1 MIELCTLGTAVVRQA
16 GHHRTLQPKD
26 VALLAYLVAARPRGP
41 QRREILVS
49 LLWPETGERRAR
61 NALNQALHRIRKALG
76 PGVVLSRGYEEV
88 GIDPNRTTCDAV
100 TFEQELD
107 AGRFAEALERYTG
120 EFLAGLYV
128 PGAIGFERWLDSE
141 RSRLTRRAR
150 DAARALA
157 EREAAHGNDVAAV
170 RWLERG
176 LEISPSDETDV
187 RRLIALL
194 DRLGDRS
201 GALSAYDLLRKHL
214 ETQFGASPSPET
226 EELVASVRR
235 RGPQREPGTEAP
247 RRSAW
252 LRSLG
257 EPASPGPEAVQLG
270 TRPPGVASEAYDEF
284 LRGVVA
290 FPETTPN
297 AFDDVLRHFE
307 RAVEIEPDFAEAHAW
322 IAFQWANAA
331 YTGARAL
338 PEARERALPAAERAL
353 RLAPELGS
361 IHAIHATVL
370 MAFVRDWPAVDASFA
385 KALELG
391 GGEMRSYAAYPL
403 FVTGMR
409 RFDQALALAKEGI
422 HLNPNGVPHQF
433 LLGWVQ
439 YRSRRY
445 EEAIEQL
452 SRTLAHWPTYP
463 WTGAL
468 LAASQLF
475 AGWPSRA
482 VQTCR
487 RMLTGAPIPTATAI
501 IAATL
506 ARAGAGLEAR
516 TQIDAL
522 LEIDRSTFVDPY
534 LLAVAHAGSGDI
546 DATFGALDRLV
557 EQGSAHTWC
566 IPVEVFLDP
575 IRSDRRFRRI
585 VERLALPALS

>member
-1 MIELCTLGTAVVRQA
+1 MIELCTLGTAVVREA
-16 GHHRTLQPKD
+16 GHDRPLPPKD
-26 VALLAYLVAARPRGP
+26 VALLAYLVAARPRGA

-61 NALNQALHRIRKALG
+61 NALNQALYRIRKALG

-88 GIDPNRTTCDAV
+88 GIDPDNTVCDAV
-100 TFEQELD
+100 KFEQDLD
-107 AGRFAEALERYTG
+107 AGRYAEALERYGG

-128 PGAIGFERWLDSE
+128 PGAIGFERWLDAE

-214 ETQFGASPSPET
+214 ETQFGATPSPET
-226 EELVASVRR
+226 EELVERVRR
-235 RGPQREPGTEAP
+235 RSPQAEPATEP
-247 RRSAW
+247 RQS
-252 LRSLG
+252 
-257 EPASPGPEAVQLG
+257 ASPGHEAVQLG
-270 TRPPGVASEAYDEF
+270 TRPTHVANEAYDEF

-297 AFDDVLRHFE
+297 AFDDVLGHFA
-307 RAVEIEPDFAEAHAW
+307 RAVEIAPDFAEAHAW

-331 YTGARAL
+331 YTGARSL
-338 PEARERALPAAERAL
+338 PEAREHAIAAVERAL

-370 MAFVRDWPAVDASFA
+370 MAFVRDWPSVDASFA

-391 GGEMRSYAAYPL
+391 GGDMRSYAAYPL
-403 FVTGMR
+403 FMTGMG
-409 RFDQALALAKEGI
+409 RFDQALALAKESVR
-422 HLNPNGVPHQF
+422 LNPNGGPHQF
-433 LLGWVQ
+433 LLGWVH

-452 SRTLAHWPTYP
+452 SWTLAHWPTFP

-482 VQTCR
+482 VETCR
-487 RMLTGAPIPTATAI
+487 RTLTGARIPTAAAI
-501 IAATL
+501 VAATL
-506 ARAGAGLEAR
+506 ARAGAAAEAQ

-522 LEIDRSTFVDPY
+522 REIDRSAFVDPY
-534 LLAVAHAGSGDI
+534 LLAVAHAGAGEL
-546 DATFGALDRLV
+546 DATFDALDRVV
-557 EQGSAHTWC
+557 EQGSAHSWC

-585 VERLALPALS
+585 VERLALPTLP

>member
-1 MIELCTLGTAVVRQA
+1 MIELCTLGTAVVREA

-76 PGVVLSRGYEEV
+76 PDVVLSRGYEEV
-88 GIDPNRTTCDAV
+88 GIDPDRTTCDAV
-100 TFEQELD
+100 AFEQELD
-107 AGRFAEALERYTG
+107 AGRFAEALERYAG
-120 EFLAGLYV
+120 EFLSGLYV
-128 PGAIGFERWLDSE
+128 PGAIGFERWLDTE

-201 GALSAYDLLRKHL
+201 GALSAYDLLRKQL
-214 ETQFGASPSPET
+214 ETQFDATPSPET

-235 RGPQREPGTEAP
+235 RAAQREPGTEQP
-247 RRSAW
+247 QRSV
-252 LRSLG
+252 
-257 EPASPGPEAVQLG
+257 SPSQEAVIG
-270 TRPPGVASEAYDEF
+270 TSPPGVASEAYDEF

-290 FPETTPN
+290 FPETTPS

-307 RAVEIEPDFAEAHAW
+307 RAIEIEPDFAEAHAW

-331 YTGARAL
+331 YTGARPL
-338 PEARERALPAAERAL
+338 PEARERALPAAARAL

-370 MAFVRDWPAVDASFA
+370 MAFVRDWPEVDASFA
-385 KALELG
+385 KALALG

-422 HLNPNGVPHQF
+422 RLNPNGVPHQF
-433 LLGWVQ
+433 LLGWVH

-452 SRTLAHWPTYP
+452 SWTLAHWPTYP
-463 WTGAL
+463 WTEAL

-482 VQTCR
+482 AESCR
-487 RMLTGAPIPTATAI
+487 RMLTEAPIPTATAI

-506 ARAGAGLEAR
+506 ARAGAGVEAR

-534 LLAVAHAGSGDI
+534 LLAVAHAGAGDI

-557 EQGSAHTWC
+557 EEGSAHTWC

-585 VERLALPALS
+585 VERLALPVS